1 MEMHKIEKLFVNS
14 AFCNFLHKTLIFP
27 SFFSFIDI
35 NLAGKA
41 LEIGCGIGKT
51 TKLLAEKYSKL
62 MITAID
68 YDKEQIEKARKNKKL
83 KNVKF
88 QYGDATKLKFKNS
101 SFDYVI
107 ETNTFHHIKN
117 YSKVI
122 KEVYRMLKKNGIFY
136 VMDISKYCFIWPL
149 RIFFPPESRFT
160 KKEFIENL
168 ENNGFKVDKS
178 KGNLLFYIAAR
189 KI

>member
-1 MEMHKIEKLFVNS
+1 MHKIEKLLVNS
-14 AFCNFLHKTLIFP
+14 AFCSFFHKKFIFP
-27 SFFSFIDI
+27 SFFRFI
-35 NLAGKA
+35 NKALAGKA
-41 LEIGCGIGKT
+41 LEIGCGIGET
-51 TKLLAEKYSKL
+51 TKLLAEKYPKL

-68 YDKEQIEKARKNKKL
+68 YDREQIKRARKIKNL
-83 KNVKF
+83 GNVKF

-101 SFDYVI
+101 SFDHVI

-117 YSKVI
+117 YSKAI
-122 KEVYRMLKKNGIFY
+122 KEVYRVVKKNGIFY
-136 VMDISKYCFIWPL
+136 AMDGSKYCFIWPL

-168 ENNGFKVDKS
+168 ENNGFKVEKS
-178 KGNLLFYIAAR
+178 KGNLLFYVAAR